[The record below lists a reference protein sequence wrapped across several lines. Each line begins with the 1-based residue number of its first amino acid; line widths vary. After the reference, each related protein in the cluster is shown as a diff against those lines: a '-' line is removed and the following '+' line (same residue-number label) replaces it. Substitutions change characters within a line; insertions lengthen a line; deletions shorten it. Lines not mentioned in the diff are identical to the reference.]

1 MGKKKRALLS
11 RLTVS
16 QEMRELAQEMR
27 ELAIAHRQNVKDYHG
42 DVPVY
47 ILWEERAMR
56 LEGIP
61 G

>member
-1 MGKKKRALLS
+1 MTSMGKKKRALLS

-16 QEMRELAQEMR
+16 QEMRELS
-27 ELAIAHRQNVKDYHG
+27 LAYKQDVKRYHG
-42 DVPVY
+42 DIPVHV
-47 ILWEERAMR
+47 LFEHRAAR

>member
-1 MGKKKRALLS
+1 MGKKKRELLS

-16 QEMRELAQEMR
+16 QEMRELN
-27 ELAIAHRQNVKDYHG
+27 LAFKQDVKRYGG
-42 DVPVY
+42 DIPVHV
-47 ILWEERAMR
+47 LFEHRAMR

>member
-16 QEMRELAQEMR
+16 QEMRELS
-27 ELAIAHRQNVKDYHG
+27 LAYKQDVKRYGSEIPVHVLWDHR
-42 DVPVY
+42 
-47 ILWEERAMR
+47 AAR

>member
-1 MGKKKRALLS
+1 MIVMGKKKRALLS

-16 QEMRELAQEMR
+16 QEMRELS
-27 ELAIAHRQNVKDYHG
+27 LAYKQDVKRYHG
-42 DVPVY
+42 DIPVHV
-47 ILWEERAMR
+47 LFEHRAMR

>member
-16 QEMRELAQEMR
+16 QEMRELA
-27 ELAIAHRQNVKDYHG
+27 ITYRQNVEEYHG
-42 DVPVY
+42 DIPVH
-47 ILWEERAMR
+47 ILWEQRAMR

>member
-16 QEMRELAQEMR
+16 QEMRELA
-27 ELAIAHRQNVKDYHG
+27 IAFKQDVKRYHG
-42 DVPVY
+42 DIPVHV
-47 ILWEERAMR
+47 LWEHRGVR

>member
-1 MGKKKRALLS
+1 VMGKKKRALLS

-16 QEMRELAQEMR
+16 QEMRELA
-27 ELAIAHRQNVKDYHG
+27 IAFKQDVKRYHG
-42 DVPVY
+42 DIPVHV
-47 ILWEERAMR
+47 LWEHRGVR